1 MIIGSNFRLNSRRF
15 LDARQQCESLEKL
28 NANEESIL
36 YPYGFEVFCVEEG
49 KWYQNVS
56 EDNTPI
62 WEQRKGGVGGSN
74 GEINID
80 DIIED
85 GEVLSDKTWSSEYI
99 NGFKINLE
107 QSIIDTED
115 YVAEIEDRV
124 VYIEGQ
130 LQWFETFDGSYNSL
144 TDKPII
150 PSKIS
155 DLENDSN
162 FVTTDDVS
170 EVIDALHT
178 HENLEILNG
187 ITEEKISLWDNM
199 VGSAFNGD
207 YNFLENKPIE
217 YIGDDSEIKLN
228 LNNITSGNYIITNTI
243 DDIQL
248 INELVIIDKK
258 ENELLI
264 VIPKLLIK
272 IIYILNNGE
281 WVKQEKINYQVD
293 KDNANISNSLNIGAN
308 NIVGENNQIVQGKYN
323 VEDTEGKYINIVG
336 NGEDENNRKN
346 IHTLDWEGNAWYN
359 GKVSQEGVPTEDKDL
374 VTKGYVDGK
383 FATSERVEKYIED
396 NNKENARRDVIIDA
410 LANGRRRTIDYV
422 DGETDLFY
430 ATEKDDI
437 FIDKIEGETLV
448 NVCDQEEP
456 IAITKSY
463 TVENTN
469 HVALQGEYDGKCRPV
484 VYGNTLVNR
493 NVEHNKSMVIGN
505 AINESG
511 TEVNITG
518 VVNSE
523 VEVSLDGHTALNLGT
538 KKGGELCKSFESAS
552 GNEIK
557 LTTDRN
563 SKTDVVCQGDTLVNL
578 FSASGANIDGSF
590 IDNVFIAVSNNTQY
604 SCNLHTTNVNLFKPS
619 TTYTI
624 VVDVLKCTL
633 ADDSSYVLLSH
644 SGTTDTQDIFSKQE
658 GNLRLEKTI
667 GRQIYVRTTID
678 DFTGIRYATR
688 SFLVNTSLTEGQ
700 EISYRIQI
708 FEGDLTQTPELIPT
722 KYVEGIQSTF
732 EDKYIPYS
740 IYNGDSLT
748 SITETQYQLP
758 LTVKTNTTYTV
769 VTTMNTTKYQYA
781 IYSQDSLSEYLAYEN
796 TLSTAIFS
804 SDKANISFKVRMNP
818 SYEGEDYNFVLDE
831 VKDKFLIVEGNFS
844 GRENLLTSEYF
855 GKYKVDMSSVGKNL
869 FDKNKTIK
877 KYISEAYTSD
887 TTTISPTDVVLG
899 NADYEN
905 LTSDYIKVKP
915 NTTYTFSITN
925 HTPTLDDWI
934 GWAYFRKKQNTD
946 NYARIESIDGRH
958 TSNVS
963 SVTFTTPSD
972 TEYLLIGGR
981 YLQQKNAVAQLE
993 EGIVATEYEPY
1004 CGSTKTVY
1012 LNSPLY
1018 KGDEL
1023 LTKDGKI
1030 YHYHKM
1036 GSVVLDGSEDTWTN
1050 SLYLSDNVI
1059 RFYTTMSRG
1068 ISKKNTVLYCDRFRY
1083 DGVYENYKSYE
1094 SELIHHDQDFNF
1106 AIYKSKLSTT
1116 DVNGFKQ
1123 WLQENPVTLVYE
1135 LAEPWYEPLGEY
1147 GKVVLDGSEEI
1158 IQHELNNNANY
1169 RTYLIPF
1176 SNIKIKGKC
1185 YADKIKTT
1193 DGFNVSTVNEPLIC
1207 CSSESSRLAIS
1218 SNITT
1223 LNNFKQW
1230 LQQNPITVIYELEN
1244 PQPIDDDMI
1253 FDIATSSTLSY
1264 ESAVP
1269 MGTTSFLPYTN
1280 ELPLLETSTQYR
1292 VSFDCDIVGL
1302 PLVVS
1307 LGGTTTTITSELHNT
1322 LSIITPSIETNGKLT
1337 IDGSGIANIDNVVVT
1352 KGEMVYEYF
1361 EGLKSSFENT
1371 LIPSNYNNLNLFDY
1385 NKMTIT
1391 EAGKVEN
1398 GYLIYDSQINMNNR
1412 YSGYYCKD
1420 FSKFEVSTEYM
1431 VIVDIIESNM
1441 KDTDCILYVRSNAS
1455 EQNGDPDIMESSSGE
1470 ICNIDVGRHIF
1481 IYKTLS
1487 NFDLSKYVLRTLIYN
1502 PNFIK
1507 NLYCKFKITIYKKKY
1522 YTTLTLKTNDDNII
1536 FGKGGRL

>member
-1 MIIGSNFRLNSRRF
+1 MIIGSNFRLNSRKF

-56 EDNTPI
+56 EDNIPI

-107 QSIIDTED
+107 QSITDIED

-124 VYIEGQ
+124 IYIEGQ

-155 DLENDSN
+155 DLENDSD
-162 FVTTDDVS
+162 FVTIDDVS

-178 HENLEILNG
+178 HENLEILND

-228 LNNITSGNYIITNTI
+228 LNNITSGNYIVTNTI

-258 ENELLI
+258 ENEMLI
-264 VIPKLLIK
+264 IIPKLLIK

-293 KDNANISNSLNIGAN
+293 KDNANISNSLNIGTN

-336 NGEDENNRKN
+336 NGEDEKNRRN
-346 IHTLDWEGNAWYN
+346 VYTLDWEGNAWYN
-359 GKVSQEGVPTEDKDL
+359 GKVSQEGTPTEDKDL

-383 FATSERVEKYIED
+383 FATSECVEKYIED

-422 DGETDLFY
+422 DGEADLFY
-430 ATEKDDI
+430 ATEKDNI

-493 NVEHNKSMVIGN
+493 NVEYDKSMIIGN
-505 AINESG
+505 VINESG
-511 TEVNITG
+511 TEVNIIGTA
-518 VVNSE
+518 NSE

-563 SKTDVVCQGDTLVNL
+563 SKTDVVCQGNTLVNIGIDSQSYTYL
-578 FSASGANIDGSF
+578 SYESNIRSRRIMLAYPVDK
-590 IDNVFIAVSNNTQY
+590 ITIISNY
-604 SCNLHTTNVNLFKPS
+604 
-619 TTYTI
+619 
-624 VVDVLKCTL
+624 
-633 ADDSSYVLLSH
+633 
-644 SGTTDTQDIFSKQE
+644 SGTQLKYQINYDDENETISSSNHQSPFVAFKE
-658 GNLRLEKTI
+658 GFKIKSILVYIANADFVEGAKTEIHNLM
-667 GRQIYVRTTID
+667 
-678 DFTGIRYATR
+678 
-688 SFLVNTSLTEGQ
+688 
-700 EISYRIQI
+700 I

-722 KYVEGIQSTF
+722 EYVEGIQSTF

-740 IYNGDSLT
+740 IYNGDNLT

-758 LTVKTNTTYTV
+758 LTVKTNATYTV
-769 VTTMNTTKYQYA
+769 VTTINTTKYQYA

-796 TLSTAIFS
+796 TLSTATFS

-818 SYEGEDYNFVLDE
+818 LYEGEDYNFVLDE
-831 VKDKFLIVEGNFS
+831 VKDKFLIVEGNWQ

-855 GKYKVDMSSVGKNL
+855 GKYKVDMRSVGKNL
-869 FDKNKTIK
+869 FDINKVHKSDNYIINGNTIK
-877 KYISEAYTSD
+877 RVTSKGYYQS
-887 TTTISPTDVVLG
+887 ILTDVEGSSSKQDVTKL
-899 NADYEN
+899 
-905 LTSDYIKVKP
+905 IKLNKG
-915 NTTYTFSITN
+915 TYYFGSKSITGSN
-925 HTPTLDDWI
+925 PSISIEGLRVRFH
-934 GWAYFRKKQNTD
+934 KTD
-946 NYARIESIDGRH
+946 GTIVDVDESGD
-958 TSNVS
+958 
-963 SVTFTTPSD
+963 
-972 TEYLLIGGR
+972 YLLPALSNRTIKLP
-981 YLQQKNAVAQLE
+981 YSFTLLQDLYIDLVVAQTGDCVIEEVQIE
-993 EGIVATEYEPY
+993 EGTVATEYEPY
-1004 CGSTKTVY
+1004 CGTTKTIY

-1018 KGDEL
+1018 EGDEL

-1036 GSVVLDGSEDTWTN
+1036 GSVVLDGSEDWSVVDNT
-1050 SLYLSDNVI
+1050 SDTIRFITRNITFSSPGDEKIRNVCNRFKCICFNDRLTQEPYCYTHNEEIVI
-1059 RFYTTMSRG
+1059 RILS
-1068 ISKKNTVLYCDRFRY
+1068 
-1083 DGVYENYKSYE
+1083 
-1094 SELIHHDQDFNF
+1094 
-1106 AIYKSKLSTT
+1106 SKLSTT
-1116 DVNGFKQ
+1116 DANGFKQ
-1123 WLQENPVTLVYE
+1123 WLSENPTTVVYE
-1135 LAEPWYEPLGEY
+1135 LAEPYY
-1147 GKVVLDGSEEI
+1147 EEI
-1158 IQHELNNNANY
+1158 
-1169 RTYLIPF
+1169 
-1176 SNIKIKGKC
+1176 S
-1185 YADKIKTT
+1185 TT
-1193 DGFNVSTVNEPLIC
+1193 
-1207 CSSESSRLAIS
+1207 
-1218 SNITT
+1218 
-1223 LNNFKQW
+1223 
-1230 LQQNPITVIYELEN
+1230 
-1244 PQPIDDDMI
+1244 DDMI

-1269 MGTTSFLPYTN
+1269 MDTTSFLPYIN

-1292 VSFDCDIVGL
+1292 VSFDCDVVGL
-1302 PLVVS
+1302 PLVIS

-1322 LSIITPSIETNGKLT
+1322 LSIITPSIETDGKLT
-1337 IDGSGIANIDNVVVT
+1337 IDGSGMVNIDNVVVT
-1352 KGEMVYEYF
+1352 KGEMEYEYF
-1361 EGLKSSFENT
+1361 EGLKSSFEDRYVNLWDGTYIKAYINSQGVLIVQNAETYTTNWMPCKPNT
-1371 LIPSNYNNLNLFDY
+1371 TYSIQGGDRNRWLMRNSLGELTFIGGTIGDETPTIRTLNDTIELCCYYRVDTSELDINTVHQNLVIWESNDMTYEEALTNKNKYKTKITLTNNNNNL
-1385 NKMTIT
+1385 
-1391 EAGKVEN
+1391 
-1398 GYLIYDSQINMNNR
+1398 
-1412 YSGYYCKD
+1412 
-1420 FSKFEVSTEYM
+1420 
-1431 VIVDIIESNM
+1431 
-1441 KDTDCILYVRSNAS
+1441 
-1455 EQNGDPDIMESSSGE
+1455 
-1470 ICNIDVGRHIF
+1470 
-1481 IYKTLS
+1481 
-1487 NFDLSKYVLRTLIYN
+1487 
-1502 PNFIK
+1502 
-1507 NLYCKFKITIYKKKY
+1507 
-1522 YTTLTLKTNDDNII
+1522 I

>member
-28 NANEESIL
+28 NANEENIL

-124 VYIEGQ
+124 IYIEGQ

-272 IIYILNNGE
+272 IMYTLNNGE

-293 KDNANISNSLNIGAN
+293 KDNANISNSLNIGTN

-336 NGEDENNRKN
+336 NGEDEENRKN

-396 NNKENARRDVIIDA
+396 NDKENARRDVIIDA

-422 DGETDLFY
+422 DGEADLFY

-493 NVEHNKSMVIGN
+493 NVEHDKSMVIGN

-511 TEVNITG
+511 TEVNINGTA
-518 VVNSE
+518 NSE

-578 FSASGANIDGSF
+578 CTFGSLTAIADGTLRGGS
-590 IDNVFIAVSNNTQY
+590 IGLSQSLKIETQY
-604 SCNLHTTNVNLFKPS
+604 TVVLEFSTDTNLTNGVIQFYNDNGNGLS
-619 TTYTI
+619 TGLNGDFTQYAGKR
-624 VVDVLKCTL
+624 VVHVFRTNSNELPGVKIGMFSF
-633 ADDSSYVLLSH
+633 ADSVV
-644 SGTTDTQDIFSKQE
+644 GTTA
-658 GNLRLEKTI
+658 TI
-667 GRQIYVRTTID
+667 SNIMV
-678 DFTGIRYATR
+678 
-688 SFLVNTSLTEGQ
+688 
-700 EISYRIQI
+700 

-722 KYVEGIQSTF
+722 KYVKGIQSTF

-740 IYNGDSLT
+740 IYNGDNLT

-758 LTVKTNTTYTV
+758 LTIKTNTEYTV
-769 VTTMNTTKYQYA
+769 VTTINTTKYQYA

-796 TLSTAIFS
+796 TLSTATFS

-818 SYEGEDYNFVLDE
+818 SYEGDDYNFVLDE
-831 VKDKFLIVEGNFS
+831 VKDKFLIVEGNWQ

-869 FDKNKTIK
+869 FDKNILYKGAWYQNFFDNLGKGVATK
-877 KYISEAYTSD
+877 KAIS
-887 TTTISPTDVVLG
+887 
-899 NADYEN
+899 
-905 LTSDYIKVKP
+905 VKP
-915 NTTYTFSITN
+915 NTEYTITFDDNNYNFSS
-925 HTPTLDDWI
+925 I
-934 GWAYFRKKQNTD
+934 GYYIYYRD
-946 NYARIESIDGRH
+946 NKLNYIGEKNLTIKIG
-958 TSNVS
+958 
-963 SVTFTTPSD
+963 TFTTPYNC
-972 TEYLLIGGR
+972 EYLDLTTHGNIE
-981 YLQQKNAVAQLE
+981 YSISDNTIIQIE
-993 EGIVATEYEPY
+993 EGTVATEYEPY
-1004 CGSTKTVY
+1004 CGTTKTVY

-1018 KGDEL
+1018 EGDEL

-1036 GSVVLDGSEDTWTN
+1036 GSVVLNGSESWEVNGIQPTN
-1050 SLYLSDNVI
+1050 TNLICFFKKDEDYIQRELKSNNFVYNNANIQNYINEGIKILSGLK
-1059 RFYTTMSRG
+1059 MS
-1068 ISKKNTVLYCDRFRY
+1068 IIIN
-1083 DGVYENYKSYE
+1083 
-1094 SELIHHDQDFNF
+1094 
-1106 AIYKSKLSTT
+1106 KSKLSTT
-1116 DVNGFKQ
+1116 DLNGFKQ
-1123 WLQENPVTLVYE
+1123 WLSENPTTVVYE
-1135 LAEPWYEPLGEY
+1135 LANPYY
-1147 GKVVLDGSEEI
+1147 EEI
-1158 IQHELNNNANY
+1158 
-1169 RTYLIPF
+1169 
-1176 SNIKIKGKC
+1176 S
-1185 YADKIKTT
+1185 TT
-1193 DGFNVSTVNEPLIC
+1193 E
-1207 CSSESSRLAIS
+1207 
-1218 SNITT
+1218 
-1223 LNNFKQW
+1223 
-1230 LQQNPITVIYELEN
+1230 
-1244 PQPIDDDMI
+1244 DMI

-1292 VSFDCDIVGL
+1292 VSFDCDVVGL
-1302 PLVVS
+1302 PLVIS

-1361 EGLKSSFENT
+1361 EGLESSFEGKINFNKN
-1371 LIPSNYNNLNLFDY
+1371 NYEIDNQYYEIDGSL
-1385 NKMTIT
+1385 TT
-1391 EAGKVEN
+1391 A
-1398 GYLIYDSQINMNNR
+1398 IYDFFKYIIKVTPNTTYSLKSDNVDYIRCIELDKNKNWICRAFPAIKENADITFTTSPTTHYLDIRNN
-1412 YSGYYCKD
+1412 
-1420 FSKFEVSTEYM
+1420 
-1431 VIVDIIESNM
+1431 N
-1441 KDTDCILYVRSNAS
+1441 
-1455 EQNGDPDIMESSSGE
+1455 
-1470 ICNIDVGRHIF
+1470 ICNII
-1481 IYKTLS
+1481 IQQQE
-1487 NFDLSKYVLRTLIYN
+1487 
-1502 PNFIK
+1502 IK
-1507 NLYCKFKITIYKKKY
+1507 VKL
-1522 YTTLTLKTNDDNII
+1522 TLTTNDNNLI

>member
-1 MIIGSNFRLNSRRF
+1 MIIGSNFKLSNRKF
-15 LDARQQCESLEKL
+15 LDDRQQYEGLSELNLNEKGYL
-28 NANEESIL
+28 FPL
-36 YPYGFEVFCVEEG
+36 GFEVYCIREG

-56 EDNTPI
+56 TDKNLPL
-62 WEQRKGGVGGSN
+62 WEERKGNGSLD
-74 GEINID
+74 ID
-80 DIIED
+80 DVIAD
-85 GEVLSDKTWSSEYI
+85 GEVLSNKTWSSEYI
-99 NGFKINLE
+99 DSFKTNIETL
-107 QSIIDTED
+107 IIDNED
-115 YVAEIEDRV
+115 YIAEIEDRV
-124 VYIEGQ
+124 LFIEGQ
-130 LQWFETFDGSYNSL
+130 FHWLESFDGSYNSL
-144 TDKPII
+144 TDKPTI
-150 PSKIS
+150 PTRTSELINDAGFAPYSELDSSGIFALKHYHDNK
-155 DLENDSN
+155 DLLD
-162 FVTTDDVS
+162 T
-170 EVIDALHT
+170 
-178 HENLEILNG
+178 
-187 ITEEKISLWDNM
+187 ITEEKVAQWDSNSENSF
-199 VGSAFNGD
+199 GGD
-207 YNFLENKPIE
+207 YNYLDNKPLT
-217 YIGDDSEIKLN
+217 YLGDDSDIVIN
-228 LNNITSGNYIITNTI
+228 FANVNSGNYMVNGTIGDYALANELTFIEKTDEQIIVTLPRIYKMITFELVNGVWTK
-243 DDIQL
+243 
-248 INELVIIDKK
+248 INEV
-258 ENELLI
+258 
-264 VIPKLLIK
+264 
-272 IIYILNNGE
+272 
-281 WVKQEKINYQVD
+281 NYQVD
-293 KDNANISNSLNIGAN
+293 KDNANISNSLNIGTN

-323 VEDTEGKYINIVG
+323 VEDTEGKYVNIVG

-493 NVEHNKSMVIGN
+493 NVEHDKSMVIGN
-505 AINESG
+505 AINENG
-511 TEVNITG
+511 TEVNIVGT
-518 VVNSE
+518 VNSE

-557 LTTDRN
+557 LTTDGN

-578 FSASGANIDGSF
+578 LGTKTLLNHCIQNSLFDFEFRGTGYQPNVIYCLNQNILTNDIITVSLTMTIPSNCIRVQLRLRD
-590 IDNVFIAVSNNTQY
+590 IDNNIY
-604 SCNLHTTNVNLFKPS
+604 SDILFEEMPSDTIKTFLGKFTVDKDYKTGRSVGLQIVYTFNSKEEALGNVTITNPMIFK
-619 TTYTI
+619 
-624 VVDVLKCTL
+624 
-633 ADDSSYVLLSH
+633 
-644 SGTTDTQDIFSKQE
+644 
-658 GNLRLEKTI
+658 
-667 GRQIYVRTTID
+667 
-678 DFTGIRYATR
+678 
-688 SFLVNTSLTEGQ
+688 
-700 EISYRIQI
+700 
-708 FEGDLTQTPELIPT
+708 GDLTQTPELIPT
-722 KYVEGIQSTF
+722 EYVEGIQSTF

-740 IYNGDSLT
+740 IYNGDNLT

-758 LTVKTNTTYTV
+758 LTVKTNTEYTV

-831 VKDKFLIVEGNFS
+831 VKDKFLIVEGDFS

-855 GKYKVDMSSVGKNL
+855 GKYKVDMRSVGKNL
-869 FDKNKTIK
+869 FDIDYVINKRTDRVEKYNNGIKIQHCLIDLTDFIKNKSKIYTLSWDAEILYKIDGKAGIGFSFVYTDGSEEYFISLKSGHNTISSNKNKTIQRF
-877 KYISEAYTSD
+877 
-887 TTTISPTDVVLG
+887 L
-899 NADYEN
+899 
-905 LTSDYIKVKP
+905 L
-915 NTTYTFSITN
+915 TFSTACTAIFTN
-925 HTPTLDDWI
+925 I
-934 GWAYFRKKQNTD
+934 
-946 NYARIESIDGRH
+946 
-958 TSNVS
+958 
-963 SVTFTTPSD
+963 
-972 TEYLLIGGR
+972 
-981 YLQQKNAVAQLE
+981 QLE
-993 EGIVATEYEPY
+993 EGTVVTEYEPY
-1004 CGSTKTVY
+1004 CGTTKTVY

-1018 KGDEL
+1018 EGDEL

-1036 GSVVLDGSEDTWTN
+1036 GSIVLNGSEDWTQ
-1050 SLYLSDNVI
+1050 SDNLYADVCA
-1059 RFYTTMSRG
+1059 YYLVLNSYKGG
-1068 ISKKNTVLYCDRFRY
+1068 IDDPSGLITDRFLQ
-1083 DGVYENYKSYE
+1083 SYYHTNE
-1094 SELIHHDQDFNF
+1094 EGITSNNNDNNMNIFRIKIL
-1106 AIYKSKLSTT
+1106 KSKLSTT
-1116 DVNGFKQ
+1116 DINGFKQ
-1123 WLQENPVTLVYE
+1123 WLSENPTTVVYE
-1135 LAEPWYEPLGEY
+1135 LAKPWYEPLGEY

-1158 IQHELNNNANY
+1158 IQNALSGANY

-1185 YADKIKTT
+1185 YADKIKAT
-1193 DGFNVSTVNEPLIC
+1193 DGFDTGNVNESLIC
-1207 CSSESSRLAIS
+1207 CSSENSQLAIS

-1230 LQQNPITVIYELEN
+1230 LQQNPVTVIYELEN
-1244 PQPIDDDMI
+1244 PQSIDDDMI

-1302 PLVVS
+1302 PLVIS

-1361 EGLKSSFENT
+1361 EGLKSSFENCRKNLLDPSK
-1371 LIPSNYNNLNLFDY
+1371 LISGFINQYGNLEDSVTMQEMTSDWISVKPGEKYTFSRRNYELKNDSYY
-1385 NKMTIT
+1385 NDWASVAFFIDKSTIIT
-1391 EAGKVEN
+1391 RKG
-1398 GYLIYDSQINMNNR
+1398 
-1412 YSGYYCKD
+1412 
-1420 FSKFEVSTEYM
+1420 VSTNPN
-1431 VIVDIIESNM
+1431 SNM
-1441 KDTDCILYVRSNAS
+1441 YTSDLVVIIPEGCNYIRVSARSMSQETMLAQL
-1455 EQNGDPDIMESSSGE
+1455 EKGTVATEYEPYG
-1470 ICNIDVGRHIF
+1470 
-1481 IYKTLS
+1481 TLHPTIS
-1487 NFDLSKYVLRTLIYN
+1487 IVYDN
-1502 PNFIK
+1502 PFN
-1507 NLYCKFKITIYKKKY
+1507 
-1522 YTTLTLKTNDDNII
+1522 

>member
-1 MIIGSNFRLNSRRF
+1 MIIGSNFRLNSRKF

-28 NANEESIL
+28 NANEEGIL

-115 YVAEIEDRV
+115 YVTEIEDRV
-124 VYIEGQ
+124 IYIEGQ

-162 FVTTDDVS
+162 FITIDVVS

-199 VGSAFNGD
+199 ADGVFNGD

-217 YIGDDSEIKLN
+217 YIGDDNEIKLN
-228 LNNITSGNYIITNTI
+228 LNNVTSGNYIITNAI
-243 DDIQL
+243 DDMQL
-248 INELVIIDKK
+248 VNELVVIDKK

-281 WVKQEKINYQVD
+281 WVKQEKINYQID
-293 KDNANISNSLNIGAN
+293 KDNANISNSLNIGTN

-336 NGEDENNRKN
+336 NGEDEENRRN

-359 GKVSQEGVPTEDKDL
+359 GKVSQEGIPTEDKDL

-396 NNKENARRDVIIDA
+396 NDKENARRDVIIDA

-422 DGETDLFY
+422 DGEADLFY
-430 ATEKDDI
+430 ATEKDSI

-456 IAITKSY
+456 ITITKSY

-493 NVEHNKSMVIGN
+493 NVEYDKSMVIGN
-505 AINESG
+505 TINENG
-511 TEVNITG
+511 TEVNINGT
-518 VVNSE
+518 VNSE

-538 KKGGELCKSFESAS
+538 KKDGGLCKSFESAS
-552 GNEIK
+552 GNVK

-563 SKTDVVCQGDTLVNL
+563 SKTDVVCQGNTLVNL
-578 FSASGANIDGSF
+578 CNNKSTGNNIGIRTYNFNQDLKGRKVTIQINMGDLDTTYMEWAIYRRKGSANAGSF
-590 IDNVFIAVSNNTQY
+590 I
-604 SCNLHTTNVNLFKPS
+604 
-619 TTYTI
+619 TYTNNFSI
-624 VVDVLKCTL
+624 KVVDFSTDAVTDFDK
-633 ADDSSYVLLSH
+633 YVLFIRNYNGS
-644 SGTTDTQDIFSKQE
+644 E
-658 GNLRLEKTI
+658 
-667 GRQIYVRTTID
+667 YID
-678 DFTGIRYATR
+678 FDYTKIK
-688 SFLVNTSLTEGQ
+688 VNV
-700 EISYRIQI
+700 
-708 FEGDLTQTPELIPT
+708 FEGDLTQTSGLIPT
-722 KYVEGIQSTF
+722 ECINGIQSTF

-740 IYNGDSLT
+740 IYNGDNLT

-758 LTVKTNTTYTV
+758 LTVKTNTEYTI
-769 VTTMNTTKYQYA
+769 VTTINTTKYQYA

-796 TLSTAIFS
+796 TLSTATFS

-818 SYEGEDYNFVLDE
+818 SYEGDDYSFVLDE
-831 VKDKFLIVEGNFS
+831 VKDKFLIVEGNWQ

-869 FDKNKTIK
+869 FDINKKPRYSNRTENIIVDGESITFIATNA
-877 KYISEAYTSD
+877 YASLYYDIS
-887 TTTISPTDVVLG
+887 
-899 NADYEN
+899 
-905 LTSDYIKVKP
+905 VKIGK
-915 NTTYTFSITN
+915 TYTFS
-925 HTPTLDDWI
+925 
-934 GWAYFRKKQNTD
+934 Y
-946 NYARIESIDGRH
+946 ESESNSACKILIYNDKVTGH
-958 TSNVS
+958 TSDKMITQMGGS
-963 SVTFTTPSD
+963 SLSKSFVAD
-972 TEYLLIGGR
+972 TETVCIRFSTETLSSGSYTWV
-981 YLQQKNAVAQLE
+981 KPQLE
-993 EGIVATEYEPY
+993 EGDTATEYEPY
-1004 CGSTKTVY
+1004 YGTTKTVY

-1018 KGDEL
+1018 EGDEL

-1036 GSVVLDGSEDTWTN
+1036 RSTVLDGSENWGLSTNTTSVDESLLRFDVPLKFPSFLMGDGNDGSYHPIYCDIFPSLYIHGTRVEINRKFETISLHSTGN
-1050 SLYLSDNVI
+1050 SLSI
-1059 RFYTTMSRG
+1059 
-1068 ISKKNTVLYCDRFRY
+1068 
-1083 DGVYENYKSYE
+1083 
-1094 SELIHHDQDFNF
+1094 LIQ
-1106 AIYKSKLSTT
+1106 KSKLSTT
-1116 DVNGFKQ
+1116 DLNGFIQ
-1123 WLQENPVTLVYE
+1123 WLSEHPTTIVYE
-1135 LAEPWYEPLGEY
+1135 LANPYY
-1147 GKVVLDGSEEI
+1147 EEI
-1158 IQHELNNNANY
+1158 
-1169 RTYLIPF
+1169 
-1176 SNIKIKGKC
+1176 S
-1185 YADKIKTT
+1185 
-1193 DGFNVSTVNEPLIC
+1193 
-1207 CSSESSRLAIS
+1207 
-1218 SNITT
+1218 IT
-1223 LNNFKQW
+1223 
-1230 LQQNPITVIYELEN
+1230 
-1244 PQPIDDDMI
+1244 DDMI

-1269 MGTTSFLPYTN
+1269 MGTTSFFPYTN

-1292 VSFDCDIVGL
+1292 VSFDCDVVGL
-1302 PLVVS
+1302 PLVIS
-1307 LGGTTTTITSELHNT
+1307 LGGTTTTITTSELHNT

-1337 IDGSGIANIDNVVVT
+1337 IDGSGMVNIDNVVVT

-1361 EGLKSSFENT
+1361 EGLKSSFEKE
-1371 LIPSNYNNLNLFDY
+1371 INLF
-1385 NKMTIT
+1385 NK
-1391 EAGKVEN
+1391 EN
-1398 GYLIYDSQINMNNR
+1398 AIIKTGYLVGNSSNTAKPLGTIEKNSSYKRVFDLSNIKFKPNTTYTINFGSYTSNKRLSLISNDIPNLLVDDITDTYITFTTPSNMNN
-1412 YSGYYCKD
+1412 SYYILQCYKD
-1420 FSKFEVSTEYM
+1420 NN
-1431 VIVDIIESNM
+1431 IIEGITATGSTNGTA
-1441 KDTDCILYVRSNAS
+1441 DTDINYYFLNVLKIQ
-1455 EQNGDPDIMESSSGE
+1455 EG
-1470 ICNIDVGRHIF
+1470 NIEEMNKYMDK
-1481 IYKTLS
+1481 YK
-1487 NFDLSKYVLRTLIYN
+1487 V
-1502 PNFIK
+1502 
-1507 NLYCKFKITIYKKKY
+1507 NL
-1522 YTTLTLKTNDDNII
+1522 TLTINDDNLI